1 MKPKICILFTLE
13 DGELDFFQR
22 IAIAKALIELTREFV
37 VEKVD
42 YEPPLIDWDVKDMAK
57 KLK

>member
-1 MKPKICILFTLE
+1 MFTLE

-22 IAIAKALIELTREFV
+22 VAIAKALIELAKEFV